1 MAKQNIKLT
10 KNIISNKYSNNIHA
24 KNFNK
29 IAKSSESVDDDKIR
43 DIYNDVFYSI
53 PKKGKLSHTSLILKI
68 YDLLYFQENSNLEAE
83 IDRKIE
89 ELNDI
94 SADLGQL
101 QNPDINQHPL
111 YPNGSFLIA
120 GENGEKYPGLDTIYI
135 MQEGLKRPIGN
146 DGNVYEVIRRANNL
160 PYVDNLNTLG
170 NEKFGNKYYVTIDEL
185 NSIEDGKRI
194 DTTNDLFFTGD
205 ELKANFEDIV
215 LQYSSF
221 TLHLKCIGL
230 ESAYTA
236 DLLISDQDF
245 YLNGGCTVQYVR
257 VRASWG
263 SNNSVDDYIPEVTTL
278 NMSQGQTAEIYV
290 GRNSGNRTADDGIPN
305 DIVYPTIPIY
315 QYNGNDISN
324 YIKHWGEGSR
334 FEGIINVTGRVEYQK
349 LESNGAPIEPI
360 EPYQIL
366 NGLPSSFSIAS
377 APPGNEVSTFG
388 TRIIYPGGS
397 NLYGDQNQ
405 ESGVQEIFN
414 DPNNVYYHPFF
425 YGQPIIRYDNDYLIF
440 FNGFR
445 GTFIPFAGVV
455 SLTNVTAYAFLS
467 LEKKEAND
475 YPYGFKAV
483 DFYEDESH
491 SAISY
496 TGIPQDTSFQNLI
509 KDQIRIYKGNDV
521 DDFFPNEGNEPIN
534 WWNVKN
540 EGRIKHH
547 GLADI
552 GTIGY
557 NVVAPLKGSQNVFQT
572 GFGGMPNV

>member
-68 YDLLYFQENSNLEAE
+68 YDFLYFQENANLEAE

-94 SADLGQL
+94 STDLGQL

-146 DGNVYEVIRRANNL
+146 SGNVYEVIRRANNL

-170 NEKFGNKYYVTIDEL
+170 NEKFSNKYYVTIDEL
-185 NSIEDGKRI
+185 NSIPDGRRI
-194 DTTNDLFFTGD
+194 DTTNDLFFTGN
-205 ELKANFEDIV
+205 ELKANFEDIS
-215 LQYSSF
+215 LRYSSF
-221 TLHLKCIGL
+221 ELKLKCIGL
-230 ESAYTA
+230 ESEDTA
-236 DLLISDQDF
+236 DLLLSNQDF
-245 YLNGGCTVQYVR
+245 YLSGGCTVQYVR
-257 VRASWG
+257 VRPRWA
-263 SNNSVDDYIPEVTTL
+263 NNNTVDDYNPEVTTL
-278 NMSQGQTAEIYV
+278 NMTQGQEVRIYV

-305 DIVYPTIPIY
+305 NVTYPTVPIY
-315 QYNGNDISN
+315 QYNGNNVSN

-349 LESNGAPIEPI
+349 LESNDIPIEPI
-360 EPYQIL
+360 EPYQVL

-377 APPGNEVSTFG
+377 APPGNEVSSFG
-388 TRIIYPGGS
+388 TRIIYPAGS
-397 NLYGDQNQ
+397 NLYGDQKQ

-414 DPNNVYYHPFF
+414 DPNNIYYHPFF

-440 FNGFR
+440 FNDFKG
-445 GTFIPFAGVV
+445 
-455 SLTNVTAYAFLS
+455 NVGPINATAYAFLS
-467 LEKKEAND
+467 LGKKGAND
-475 YPYGFKAV
+475 YPFGTVAAT
-483 DFYEDESH
+483 FYEDGYNSN
-491 SAISY
+491 ISY
-496 TGIPQDTSFQNLI
+496 TGIPQDTTFQNLI
-509 KDQIRIYKGNDV
+509 KNQIRVYTGNQV
-521 DDFFPNEGNEPIN
+521 DDFFPNEANNPIN
-534 WWNVKN
+534 WNTVKSK
-540 EGRIKHH
+540 GRIKYH
-547 GLADI
+547 GIANI

-557 NVVAPLKGSQNVFQT
+557 NVLAPLKGTQNAFQT
-572 GFGGMPNV
+572 HNVIGPPSMPNV